1 MKPDNLL
8 YTLLLPNTL
17 KCIVFQK
24 TINNLA
30 IKHNELRKSHHLK
43 KISEKKQRQL
53 EGAQLQK
60 RVKIPLNNV
69 ECPQNIDH
77 KKQFEMYT
85 KRMRLDEGV
94 YLKKKSK
101 LTKKVG
107 FSPTFYRRAS
117 IVDNDIDKIMT
128 PLKSNVVYG
137 RSLLEDKDQ
146 APTPHFRCTQ
156 V

>member
-53 EGAQLQK
+53 EGAQFQK

-69 ECPQNIDH
+69 ECPQNIDRR
-77 KKQFEMYT
+77 KQFEICT

-94 YLKKKSK
+94 YLKRK
-101 LTKKVG
+101 LKPNIKVV
-107 FSPTFYRRAS
+107 FSPIAA
-117 IVDNDIDKIMT
+117 IVDVDKMDLLQVKNQSSY
-128 PLKSNVVYG
+128 LKTTRV
-137 RSLLEDKDQ
+137 
-146 APTPHFRCTQ
+146 
-156 V
+156 

>member
-30 IKHNELRKSHHLK
+30 IKHNELRKSHQLK

-69 ECPQNIDH
+69 ECPQNIDRR
-77 KKQFEMYT
+77 KQFEMCT

-94 YLKKKSK
+94 YLKRK
-101 LTKKVG
+101 LKPNRKVV
-107 FSPTFYRRAS
+107 FSPIAS
-117 IVDNDIDKIMT
+117 IVDIDKMDLSKVKN
-128 PLKSNVVYG
+128 PSSYL
-137 RSLLEDKDQ
+137 RS
-146 APTPHFRCTQ
+146 TQ